1 MNTENKQRI
10 FKTNSSEYDLDEI
23 LDKMNSREEDYLN
36 WRTERDSKFDADTAR
51 QGISQVRTALASGDI
66 SIGSGGGFV
75 SASGTQFNPV
85 ALDLLHRAIGA
96 VKPIPEKEKEAFG
109 DKHSL
114 KTKFKNRFY
123 GGNDPEDLSMW
134 TDKAKSSQDLVDML
148 TEYKTD
154 VDTWDVNYD
163 GSPWKDKTRHM
174 EAIDRLINNLNNGT
188 IDASDSADWTALGGD
203 KQFFDKIMGL
213 TPPEKSALQ
222 KEWEEQEKMLRE
234 AGETEENI
242 QSRKKQF
249 FEMKLAELNAG
260 YYNRDYLSRFNN
272 YVGNHWLGGE
282 DKDLL
287 SLNVLSDQIDSSNWT
302 GHKNNEGDQVEPWL
316 RRGDN
321 STYADNLYKEAL
333 KGRFNPELVKDG
345 YNNNEILYLYMQ
357 DQLRLDPEQFIPI
370 DNNENE
376 VYIKSTINHED
387 GTAVKYNTSTNKFTK
402 VHLSQSRYQDL
413 PTLLREMSARYRKYV
428 ESYSPLV
435 NGGSGISAYLIP
447 GAKKGGKLNQIKA
460 LRNGNKIQYALSGAE
475 LARMYEQERLNKYDQ
490 SVDKRAEQ
498 QGKTREQILA
508 GDAAA
513 KTDTKGNTILRN
525 ISTGF
530 DVAGAAASFIPVIG
544 NAAGAILGTIGT
556 VGNLAADA
564 FDDSVSR
571 EEMMTNL
578 AINAGLTGL
587 MLVPGGGTASLVGK
601 GLKTAK
607 TAVQVGMPIY
617 AGYNVLNNWDRIK
630 ELRKKADEGKLSH
643 AERRELNGYYSMA
656 SGTVTGVKGN
666 AAKAAKHLGNN
677 WAGKTAAA
685 IADPFTAIGAAK
697 GNAKASA
704 VFKDMT
710 RDTKS
715 IKINAKGTPKG
726 KQWTFTDS
734 EGNEFVINKKQRT
747 AMLAAERQ
755 AKAAGKTGAE
765 IDQAIGKAWAENADV
780 ATSYSREISTPRTW
794 EADVNNK
801 AVQDALTAPQDP
813 SGNIKIGN
821 IEFSKESAKILKD
834 TYKNTID
841 SLKPADTRLQG
852 VSPDKL
858 DAAKH
863 AIGLEAAKQKFAD
876 LAEAKEVRIDI
887 DPNAPKFGMSD
898 AGTLTQGAN
907 KWHMGS
913 SQLNFDDNGTSA
925 IGRYFSSGEGNRF
938 DVHSPIGRRNLELRA
953 MQRQR
958 AQAYLNDVVGE
969 GIGNWAMKHMNT
981 NWEMAQNMSGFRS
994 NTDDRLDRIAIGKRD
1009 HKRFLASDAGKQ
1021 QAALREY
1028 RYFTEEGAKV
1038 AAKVNRQNGGKATD
1052 AQIDD
1057 AIKRNLNHNSGKVKQ
1072 AYNLAKA
1079 NGYTGTLDDY
1089 KASIMQQVRQ
1099 NYSEGASTKYHD
1111 IALQRGDQQLAQF
1124 TSQFDD
1130 LAYVTGEARAR
1141 GLSGTDVEIQ
1151 RQLADPKNKALL
1163 DQLKQL
1169 DADNLAKKQQAEQ
1182 LRNAKRQR
1190 VAERNAKFSEF
1201 SNTPEGKMYIEE
1213 FKLANGG
1220 RKPNASNYAK
1230 DRLNGKLE
1238 SYLNSGKT
1246 RAELNEFAKTPEGAR
1261 ILNGLTTEQDKI
1273 NAMKAYKQ
1281 QYSDAVRTRQ
1291 QDADIATFEALDNNF
1306 KITSGQ
1312 VRDAN
1317 FDAVLNTEIN
1327 RILTENP
1334 SLGRQGVTADKL
1346 KAYFESKLTHGTTDT
1361 FTDLRT
1367 KLLDS
1372 DIDVLMEILHPNSS
1386 RLGRPVTP
1394 TTSVTPT
1401 ASAVPPG
1408 SLHSTPTPMFGRS
1421 GGKLNQLKDLRQ
1433 NFTTDTTNKF
1443 AQGGII
1449 KAQNGASAEQFGD
1462 SGGRSNGSG
1471 FDRQKWEQMQ
1481 YYGTKA
1487 ASEALRYYNY
1497 IDNQRNNQR
1506 ILDIDKS
1513 MKVAVE
1519 SPNNNTQYTPVTG
1532 NFNERQEGVK
1542 NTGQILSQMD
1552 RMASLTNNVEA
1563 GQAGMLEGQL
1573 KAQAQ
1578 ETEHNRVD
1586 DAAVKQSMATNT
1598 ALAREVDAQNRA
1610 IADKNMGKFVA
1621 QDTYV
1626 KNQTK
1631 AMLSNNQTNENTR
1644 MVKDIINPLDTANLA
1659 LKERAK
1665 TKAYAQ
1671 FKQWTKDNITD
1682 TDELRRLYEVY
1693 ENATEEDAKDKAWEA
1708 YAAEKKRLWNQWEDQ
1723 YNDRYDRL
1731 LSGDYWQNWKY
1742 GKNFKM
1748 KKGGKVDDSR
1758 VKRRAEDLKELRKDI
1773 RHSITTNRK
1782 ALDNLSKATLLTL
1795 KKMLDV

>member
-1 MNTENKQRI
+1 MSTENKQRI
-10 FKTNSSEYDLDEI
+10 LKTNSAEYDLDQI
-23 LDKMNSREEDYLN
+23 LDKMNSREEEYLN

-134 TDKAKSSQDLVDML
+134 TNKAKSSKDLIDML

-154 VDTWDVNYD
+154 VDGWDINYD

-174 EAIDRLINNLNNGT
+174 EAIDRLINNLNDGT
-188 IDASDSADWTALGGD
+188 VDASDSADWAALAGD

-282 DKDLL
+282 DRDLL
-287 SLNVLSDQIDSSNWT
+287 SLDVLSDQVDSSNWT

-370 DNNENE
+370 DDSEDE

-413 PTLLREMSARYRKYV
+413 PTLLREMSARYRKYI
-428 ESYSPLV
+428 ESYNPLV

-460 LRNGNKIQYALSGAE
+460 LRNGDKIQYALSGAE

-571 EEMMTNL
+571 GEMMTNL

-601 GLKTAK
+601 GLKAAK
-607 TAVQVGMPIY
+607 TAVQVGMPVY

-643 AERRELNGYYSMA
+643 AERRELNAYYSMA

-677 WAGKTAAA
+677 WAGKTAGA

-704 VFKDMT
+704 VFKDMM

-715 IKINAKGTPKG
+715 IKVNAKGTPKG

-801 AVQDALTAPQDP
+801 AIQDALTATQDP
-813 SGNIKIGN
+813 SGNMKIGN

-834 TYKNTID
+834 TYKSTID
-841 SLKPADTRLQG
+841 SLDPARNPELQG
-852 VSPDKL
+852 KSGTDL

-863 AIGLEAAKQKFAD
+863 AIGLEAAKQKFLD

-887 DPNAPKFGMSD
+887 DPSAPKFGMSD

-907 KWHMGS
+907 KWHVGS

-925 IGRYFSSGEGNRF
+925 IGRYLSSGEGNRF

-958 AQAYLNDVVGE
+958 AQSYLNDVVGKDV
-969 GIGNWAMKHMNT
+969 GNWAMKHMNT

-994 NTDDRLDRIAIGKRD
+994 NTDDRLDRVATGKRD
-1009 HKRFLASDAGKQ
+1009 HRRFLATDAGKQ

-1038 AAKVNRQNGGKATD
+1038 AARVNRQNGGRATD
-1052 AQIDD
+1052 AQIDA
-1057 AIKRNLNHNSGKVKQ
+1057 AIKNHLSRNSGKVKQ

-1190 VAERNAKFSEF
+1190 VVERNAKFSEF
-1201 SNTPEGKMYIEE
+1201 SNTPEGKVYIEE

-1261 ILNGLTTEQDKI
+1261 VLNGLTTEQEKI
-1273 NAMKAYKQ
+1273 TAMKDYKQ
-1281 QYSDAVRTRQ
+1281 QYSNAVQVRQ

-1306 KITSGQ
+1306 KIISGQ

-1327 RILTENP
+1327 RILAENP
-1334 SLGRQGVTADKL
+1334 SLSRQGVTADKL
-1346 KAYFESKLTHGTTDT
+1346 KAYFESKLTYGAKDT

-1367 KLLDS
+1367 KLLNS
-1372 DIDVLMEILHPNSS
+1372 DIDALMEILHPNSS
-1386 RLGRPVTP
+1386 RLGGPVAPPAVPVTP
-1394 TTSVTPT
+1394 
-1401 ASAVPPG
+1401 ASG
-1408 SLHSTPTPMFGRS
+1408 SLHTIVPPFSK
-1421 GGKLNQLKDLRQ
+1421 GGKLEELRVLRQ

-1449 KAQNGASAEQFGD
+1449 KAQNGANIEQFGD
-1462 SGGRSNGSG
+1462 SGGRS
-1471 FDRQKWEQMQ
+1471 QKPKFNEQWWQKMQ
-1481 YYGTKA
+1481 YYATKA
-1487 ASEALRYYNY
+1487 APETLRYHNY
-1497 IDNQRNNQR
+1497 LENQRNNQKL
-1506 ILDIDKS
+1506 LDIDKS
-1513 MKVAVE
+1513 MNVAVE
-1519 SPNNNTQYTPVTG
+1519 SANNNTQYTPVTG
-1532 NFNERQEGVK
+1532 NFNEVQEGVK
-1542 NTGQILSQMD
+1542 NTGQMLSQMD

-1586 DAAVKQSMATNT
+1586 DATVRQSIAANT
-1598 ALAREVDAQNRA
+1598 ALAREIDAQNRQV
-1610 IADKNMGKFVA
+1610 ADKNMAKFVA

-1631 AMLSNNQTNENTR
+1631 GMLSANQTNKNTR
-1644 MVKDIINPLDTANLA
+1644 MVQDVINPLDMYNLE
-1659 LKERAK
+1659 LKEKAK
-1665 TKAYAQ
+1665 TKAYNQ
-1671 FKQWTKDNITD
+1671 FKQWTKDNITE
-1682 TDELRRLYEVY
+1682 TNELRRLYEVY
-1693 ENATEEDAKDKAWEA
+1693 ENATEGDAKDKAWEV
-1708 YAAEKKRLWNQWEDQ
+1708 YAAEKKRIWNDWKDL
-1723 YNDRYDRL
+1723 YNKRYERL
-1731 LSGDYWQNWKY
+1731 IDEDYWQNWDY
-1742 GKNFKM
+1742 GTSFKM
-1748 KKGGKVDDSR
+1748 KKGGKAKIDESR
-1758 VKRRAEDLKELRKDI
+1758 IKRRAEDLKELRKDI

-1782 ALDNLSKATLLTL
+1782 ALDNLSKATLLAL
-1795 KKMLDV
+1795 KKMLDI